1 MPSNTEAAKHWR
13 ARHKHAAAE
22 VAMEWKEQ
30 RKVSGIE
37 ESGREAEEAGE
48 RGKEI
53 KLAERE
59 RMGVEVGKG

>member
-1 MPSNTEAAKHWR
+1 
-13 ARHKHAAAE
+13 
-22 VAMEWKEQ
+22 MEWKEQ

-48 RGKEI
+48 RGTET

-59 RMGVEVGKG
+59 RVGEEVGKG